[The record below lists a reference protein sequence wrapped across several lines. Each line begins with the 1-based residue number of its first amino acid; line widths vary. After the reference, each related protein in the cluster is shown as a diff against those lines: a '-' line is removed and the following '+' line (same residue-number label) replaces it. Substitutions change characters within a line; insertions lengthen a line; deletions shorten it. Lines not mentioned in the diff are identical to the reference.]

1 MTIVSRE
8 NNSSVLAFSSS
19 STSSTSSRATST
31 APLAINPQPMLPGQ
45 SSPARRGA
53 SIDPASLA
61 PTARPMTTPMVVGG
75 RWRKEAF
82 RCSPADAKN
91 SGTKNPSAALR
102 SPGSTSN
109 LSL

>member
-1 MTIVSRE
+1 MMIVSRE
-8 NNSSVLAFSSS
+8 NNSSVMACSSS
-19 STSSTSSRATST
+19 SPSSRATST
-31 APLAINPQPMLPGQ
+31 APLAINPQPMLQGE

-61 PTARPMTTPMVVGG
+61 PTARPMTTPTVEGG
-75 RWRKEAF
+75 RWRKEAS

-91 SGTKNPSAALR
+91 NGTKNPCAALR